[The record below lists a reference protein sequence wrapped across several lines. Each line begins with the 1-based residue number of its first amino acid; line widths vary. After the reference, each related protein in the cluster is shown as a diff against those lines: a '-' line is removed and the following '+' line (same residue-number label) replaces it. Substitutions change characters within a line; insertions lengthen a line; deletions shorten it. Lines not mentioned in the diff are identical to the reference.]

1 MLGLVGISHCDKK
14 PICINREETNC
25 LVMKCLGGELSS
37 QSNRGR
43 VDAVPTYLLV
53 ASIPQLTLI
62 SGFETDLTKSLA
74 GKDRRPKTSTILNR
88 AWLRGSLRLKDR

>member
-43 VDAVPTYLLV
+43 VDAVPTYLL
-53 ASIPQLTLI
+53 SRID
-62 SGFETDLTKSLA
+62 S
-74 GKDRRPKTSTILNR
+74 STNSR
-88 AWLRGSLRLKDR
+88 FRF